1 MTNLTE
7 ALENYRASLSCQEIV
22 DDLLNKSRKGTV
34 FHNTICF
41 NKSLDQARALL
52 VQAKTEIADFSV
64 VSLISVFE
72 RIVFNHPESP
82 LRSKVHRKR
91 SSGLNDA
98 ILHFKTQVS
107 PRVYDDVNRLCEY
120 RDWVAHGRRWEKPCE
135 ADPVNTYQCLIQF
148 LEQAGIQSN
157 R

>member
-7 ALENYRASLSCQEIV
+7 ALESYQASLSCQEIV
-22 DDLLNKSRKGTV
+22 GNLLNKSRKGAV
-34 FHNTICF
+34 FHNTIFF
-41 NKSLDQARALL
+41 NKSLDQARTLL

-72 RIVFNHPESP
+72 QMVFDHPKSP
-82 LRSKVHRKR
+82 LRAKTLPKR
-91 SSGLNDA
+91 ASGINEA
-98 ILHFKTQVS
+98 ILHFKTQVT
-107 PRVYDDVNRLCEY
+107 PRVYEDINRLCKY